1 MNQETLQKLTES
13 FNVLSKALEKAN
25 AKGAYLLAEASIVH
39 QALMNVKTYIEQSL
53 PKSKETKETK
63 ENTKPLETIKE

>member
-25 AKGAYLLAEASIVH
+25 QKGAFLLREASVVH
-39 QALMNVKTYIEQSL
+39 QALLNVKTHVEENL
-53 PKSKETKETK
+53 PKQPVQETKETK
-63 ENTKPLETIKE
+63 SLETIKE